1 MAGGLNISGPV
12 ESIIIAGRRFECDAE
27 DSGEITLSG
36 MKNEVKR
43 SGSGGKRLVRG
54 FRTGGIKNLN
64 VVVTHENDDLEYLSK
79 LQSTADFFDVSLT
92 HCDGT
97 IYAGS
102 MQFTDDI
109 TENTKEGTV
118 GISLEGDL
126 EKQ

>member
-1 MAGGLNISGPV
+1 MASRLNISGPI

-43 SGSGGKRLVRG
+43 SGAGGKRLVRS
-54 FRTGGIKNLN
+54 FRTGGLKGLN
-64 VVVTHENDDLEYLSK
+64 VVITHDNDDLEYLSN

-92 HCDGT
+92 VCDGT
-97 IYAGS
+97 VYAGS

-109 TENTKEGTV
+109 TENTKEGTIS
-118 GISLEGDL
+118 ISLEGDL

>member
-1 MAGGLNISGPV
+1 MASGLNVSGPI
-12 ESIIIAGRRFECDAE
+12 ESIVLAGRRFECDAE

-43 SGSGGKRLVRG
+43 SGSGGKRLVRS
-54 FRTGGIKNLN
+54 FRTGGIKGLN
-64 VVVTHENDDLEYLSK
+64 VIITHGNGDLEYLST
-79 LQSTADFFDVSLT
+79 LQSAADFFDVSLT

-109 TENTKEGTV
+109 TENTKEGTIA
-118 GISLEGDL
+118 ISLEGDL